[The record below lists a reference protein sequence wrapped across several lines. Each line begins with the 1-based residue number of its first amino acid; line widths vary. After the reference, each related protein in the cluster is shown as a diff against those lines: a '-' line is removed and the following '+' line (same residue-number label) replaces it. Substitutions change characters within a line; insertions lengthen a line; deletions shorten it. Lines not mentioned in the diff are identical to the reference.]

1 MSSNSKESQKSIQ
14 ENTQKMMEDAN
25 LKKSHAEIGRS
36 GRVASVQR
44 NPSIPSKDKRR

>member
-1 MSSNSKESQKSIQ
+1 MSSENRESQKGIR

-36 GRVASVQR
+36 GRVVCIQR